1 MLALLKK
8 INRFLYQLPLQVYP
22 TGYGLQPAAVCEGRG
37 LKLQYYPGGHH
48 PSVRSIM
55 LRLGRSTLISP
66 KAL

>member
-1 MLALLKK
+1 MLALLKEV
-8 INRFLYQLPLQVYP
+8 NCFLYERPLQVHLS
-22 TGYGLQPAAVCEGRG
+22 GYGLQPAAVCVGRG

-55 LRLGRSTLISP
+55 FRFCRSTLISP